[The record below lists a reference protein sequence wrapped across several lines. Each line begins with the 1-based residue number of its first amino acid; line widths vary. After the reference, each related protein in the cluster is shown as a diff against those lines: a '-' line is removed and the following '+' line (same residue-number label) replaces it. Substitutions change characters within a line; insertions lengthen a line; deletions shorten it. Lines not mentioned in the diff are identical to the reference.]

1 MQSIELTIGEA
12 VIKVSPETV
21 RDRIVYKSIG
31 RKALQCQEHVEKA
44 LGIEHTQDITIV
56 IINYCQV
63 STRVNVATG
72 KLDMPLLIGT
82 DTIEEMNEKILAF
95 INTSYASDYD
105 ELIKT
110 LDRIDQPDIEHL
122 APGAN
127 DKYADM
133 EIEDFDALPESEKKS

>member
-12 VIKVSPETV
+12 TIQVSPETV
-21 RDRIVYKSIG
+21 RDKIVYKSIG
-31 RKALQCQEHVEKA
+31 RKALQCQEHVEQA
-44 LGIEHTQDITIV
+44 LGIESSNDIAVV
-56 IINYCQV
+56 IINYCQI
-63 STRVNVATG
+63 STRVKVMDG
-72 KLDMPLLIGT
+72 KLDMPLLVGT

-105 ELIKT
+105 ELIKA

-133 EIEDFDALPESEKKS
+133 ELDELDDLPEAEKKS